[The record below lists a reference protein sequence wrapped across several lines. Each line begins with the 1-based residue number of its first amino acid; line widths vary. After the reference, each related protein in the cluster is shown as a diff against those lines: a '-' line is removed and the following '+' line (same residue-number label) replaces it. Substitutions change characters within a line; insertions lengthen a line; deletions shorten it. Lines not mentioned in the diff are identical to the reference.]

1 MLIRVDVD
9 SADSPVRFDWKSMV
23 LSHPEAAKIIG
34 PGIIKMEARF
44 MDSHDP
50 NWKNPNANLPVPNRL
65 DFVAWRSD
73 GSFCRLHPDKN
84 SWRQAWVGDLGAW
97 TTQPFVRPFTGE
109 DMATSATEQR
119 RRCNTDAPA
128 GPDLSSAGAA
138 SSQNTVAESSDEA
151 PSGTRPGF
159 GIETYRRFGRLNP
172 DVVPFVPT
180 QSDAMS
186 SKTAYE
192 LLKGLLPSPEENPS
206 FFATD
211 DIYAKSVDLTAQ
223 HRFPWRAFLRSF
235 EAGREILNFQPD
247 YCYVYWNH
255 HTSERCLWVGN
266 ANVRESC
273 HVVYVTP
280 NGARCQRL

>member
-1 MLIRVDVD
+1 M
-9 SADSPVRFDWKSMV
+9 
-23 LSHPEAAKIIG
+23 
-34 PGIIKMEARF
+34 
-44 MDSHDP
+44 
-50 NWKNPNANLPVPNRL
+50 
-65 DFVAWRSD
+65 
-73 GSFCRLHPDKN
+73 
-84 SWRQAWVGDLGAW
+84 GDLGAW

-128 GPDLSSAGAA
+128 GLDLSSAGAA